1 MPVLVVNAG
10 SRSVKLRLVGDA
22 DEIVAGTDLGPPDD
36 DVLSHLEDFMSKA
49 GSIDAVGHRVVHGGT
64 RFTQPTV
71 MSEDVRRDLEG
82 LNDLAPLHNP
92 PALAGI
98 DAARRLLPDVP
109 SVACFDTAFHAGL
122 PPASSTYAIPSD
134 WVSRWGIRRY
144 GFHGLSCAW
153 AVRRAATMLAA
164 TIPPET
170 ILPETILPETILP
183 ETILPETIL
192 PATML
197 PATTS
202 PLRVIVCHLGGGA
215 SVTAVSGGRSVDT
228 TMGFTP
234 LEGLVM
240 ATRSGDL
247 DPGALIWALQHGLSA
262 DAALDDLE
270 RKAGLLGL
278 SGGRSSDTR
287 VLLEA
292 RALGDEAAALAVS
305 VYVHR
310 LRAKVAAMAAATGGT
325 DALVF
330 TGGVGENSAVIRS
343 ETCRDLSW
351 MGVALDE
358 GANAATHQA
367 DADVSAAGASVRTM
381 VVQARE
387 ELEIAWQCRRL
398 LDQDRPGRRPQTW

>member
-22 DEIVAGTDLGPPDD
+22 DEVVAATDLGPPDD
-36 DVLSHLEDFMSKA
+36 DVLGHLKDFTSGA

-71 MSEDVRRDLEG
+71 VTEEVRGDLEG

-122 PPASSTYAIPSD
+122 PPASSTYAIPFE
-134 WVSRWGIRRY
+134 WVSRWGIRKY

-153 AVRRAATMLAA
+153 AVDKAASLMPGGEHPRRM
-164 TIPPET
+164 
-170 ILPETILPETILP
+170 
-183 ETILPETIL
+183 
-192 PATML
+192 
-197 PATTS
+197 
-202 PLRVIVCHLGGGA
+202 IVCHLGGGA
-215 SVTAVSGGRSVDT
+215 SVTAVSAGQSVDT

-247 DPGALIWALQHGLSA
+247 DPGALLWALQHGLSA
-262 DAALDDLE
+262 DEALDDLE
-270 RKAGLLGL
+270 RQAGLLGL
-278 SGGRSSDTR
+278 SRGRSSDMR
-287 VLLEA
+287 VLLQA
-292 RALGDEAAALAVS
+292 RALGEEAASLAVS

-325 DALVF
+325 DAVVF
-330 TGGVGENSAVIRS
+330 TGGVGENSAPIRS
-343 ETCRDLSW
+343 ETCRVLGW

-358 GANAATHQA
+358 RANAVVDRE
-367 DADVSAAGASVRTM
+367 DADVSEPGAAVRTL
-381 VVQARE
+381 VIHARE
-387 ELEIAWQCRRL
+387 ELEIASQCRRL
-398 LDQDRPGRRPQTW
+398 LGPGSGLRSGNSAV

>member
-1 MPVLVVNAG
+1 MLVLVVNAG
-10 SRSVKLRLVGDA
+10 SRSVKLRLVGGE
-22 DEIVAGTDLGPPDD
+22 DETVAGTDLGPPDE
-36 DVLSHLEDFMSKA
+36 DVLAHLKDFTSNA

-71 MSEDVRRDLEG
+71 VSDDVRRDLEG

-98 DAARRLLPDVP
+98 DAARRLLPGVP

-153 AVRRAATMLAA
+153 AVRRAATMV
-164 TIPPET
+164 
-170 ILPETILPETILP
+170 
-183 ETILPETIL
+183 
-192 PATML
+192 PAT
-197 PATTS
+197 AD

-247 DPGALIWALQHGLSA
+247 DPGALLWALQHGLSA
-262 DAALDDLE
+262 DSALDDLE

-278 SGGRSSDTR
+278 SGGRSSDMR

-310 LRAKVAAMAAATGGT
+310 LRAKVAAMAAATGGA
-325 DALVF
+325 DAVVF
-330 TGGVGENSAVIRS
+330 TGGVGENSALIRS
-343 ETCRDLSW
+343 EACRDLGW

-358 GANAATHQA
+358 HANATADQA
-367 DADVSAAGASVRTM
+367 DADVSAKAAPVRTI
-381 VVQARE
+381 VVHARE
-387 ELEIAWQCRRL
+387 ELEIASQCRRL
-398 LDQDRPGRRPQTW
+398 LGPDGGLRPGPPQT

>member
-1 MPVLVVNAG
+1 MRVLVVNAG

-22 DEIVAGTDLGPPDD
+22 DDVLASTDLGPPDE
-36 DVLSHLEDFMSKA
+36 DVLGHLKDFTSNA

-64 RFTQPTV
+64 TFTEPTV
-71 MSEDVRRDLEG
+71 VSEDVRRHLEE

-122 PPASSTYAIPSD
+122 PPASSTYALPSD
-134 WVSRWGIRRY
+134 WVTRWGIRRY

-153 AVRRAATMLAA
+153 AVRRAAS
-164 TIPPET
+164 
-170 ILPETILPETILP
+170 
-183 ETILPETIL
+183 
-192 PATML
+192 ML
-197 PATTS
+197 PAAKD
-202 PLRVIVCHLGGGA
+202 PLRLILCHLGGGA
-215 SVTAVSGGRSVDT
+215 SVTASSGGRSVDT

-247 DPGALIWALQHGLSA
+247 DPGALLWVMQHGLSA
-262 DAALDDLE
+262 DDALDDLE
-270 RKAGLLGL
+270 RRSGLLGL
-278 SGGRSSDTR
+278 SGGRSSDMR

-292 RALGDEAAALAVS
+292 RARGDDAAALAVT

-310 LRAKVAAMAAATGGT
+310 LRARIAAMAAATGGA

-330 TGGVGENSAVIRS
+330 TGGVGENSPPIRS
-343 ETCRDLSW
+343 ETCRELRW

-358 GANAATHQA
+358 RANTGADQV
-367 DADVSAAGASVRTM
+367 DADLSAAGASVRTL
-381 VVQARE
+381 VVHARE
-387 ELEIAWQCRRL
+387 ELEIASQCRRL
-398 LDQDRPGRRPQTW
+398 LGPDGAFRPGRTEV

>member
-1 MPVLVVNAG
+1 
-10 SRSVKLRLVGDA
+10 
-22 DEIVAGTDLGPPDD
+22 
-36 DVLSHLEDFMSKA
+36 
-49 GSIDAVGHRVVHGGT
+49 
-64 RFTQPTV
+64 
-71 MSEDVRRDLEG
+71 MSEDVRRELEG

-98 DAARRLLPDVP
+98 DAARRLLPGVP

-153 AVRRAATMLAA
+153 AVRRAATML
-164 TIPPET
+164 
-170 ILPETILPETILP
+170 
-183 ETILPETIL
+183 
-192 PATML
+192 PATKD
-197 PATTS
+197 
-202 PLRVIVCHLGGGA
+202 PLRLIVCHLGGGA
-215 SVTAVSGGRSVDT
+215 SVTAVSGGHSVDT

-247 DPGALIWALQHGLSA
+247 DPGALLWALQHGLSA

-278 SGGRSSDTR
+278 SGGKSSDMR

-292 RALGDEAAALAVS
+292 RAVGDEAASLAVS

-310 LRAKVAAMAAATGGT
+310 LRAKVAAMAAATGGA

-330 TGGVGENSAVIRS
+330 TGGVGENSALIRS
-343 ETCRDLSW
+343 ETCRDLGW

-358 GANAATHQA
+358 RANAAADQA
-367 DADVSAAGASVRTM
+367 DADVSAAGAPVRTT
-381 VVQARE
+381 VVHARE
-387 ELEIAWQCRRL
+387 ELEIASQCRRL
-398 LDQDRPGRRPQTW
+398 LGPDGGFRPGRTAV